1 MCVIGGLSYLSYPRC
16 RGHAHRL
23 PTAPG
28 AVDQTVRTAIEGRR
42 SLRCKG
48 TGKGENHRCTLVPV
62 LPSKPWAR
70 PQAAG
75 CAGSHGSDCQDGHR
89 GREAPAV
96 QGAEREK
103 ITCVDSIHE
112 AEKKLEFR
120 IYLVDNCSPVR
131 PETGVLESL
140 DKKGVIFIQNERNA
154 GYSAGNN
161 IGIKRALED
170 GCEEVL
176 ISNSDVRY
184 ETGSIS
190 ELQTYLQDH
199 PDVGIVGPKIFLRDG
214 SIQKECMMRKTGIRE
229 KYLLRTRF
237 YLFFPRLNNS
247 YWGREHDYESE
258 VFQVY
263 AVMGCCFMFSRKCAL
278 DVTPLDENP
287 FLYEEEL
294 ILGISMEK
302 KGWKT
307 VYDPSSVIHH
317 LHGNSTEKVKAFA
330 YTCNICSE
338 IYFCRQYLNMKKWQI
353 LPLYWYRS
361 VLYGL
366 KMLRYQDF
374 RKYVGEYV
382 KRTGL
387 ELKKI
392 L

>member
-1 MCVIGGLSYLSYPRC
+1 MVGIVILNYNSW
-16 RGHAHRL
+16 A
-23 PTAPG
+23 
-28 AVDQTVRTAIEGRR
+28 DTVA
-42 SLRCKG
+42 
-48 TGKGENHRCTLVPV
+48 
-62 LPSKPWAR
+62 
-70 PQAAG
+70 
-75 CAGSHGSDCQDGHR
+75 
-89 GREAPAV
+89 
-96 QGAEREK
+96 
-103 ITCVDSIHE
+103 CVDSIHE

-278 DVTPLDENP
+278 DVTPLDETSI
-287 FLYEEEL
+287 F
-294 ILGISMEK
+294 I
-302 KGWKT
+302 
-307 VYDPSSVIHH
+307 
-317 LHGNSTEKVKAFA
+317 
-330 YTCNICSE
+330 
-338 IYFCRQYLNMKKWQI
+338 
-353 LPLYWYRS
+353 
-361 VLYGL
+361 
-366 KMLRYQDF
+366 
-374 RKYVGEYV
+374 
-382 KRTGL
+382 
-387 ELKKI
+387 
-392 L
+392 